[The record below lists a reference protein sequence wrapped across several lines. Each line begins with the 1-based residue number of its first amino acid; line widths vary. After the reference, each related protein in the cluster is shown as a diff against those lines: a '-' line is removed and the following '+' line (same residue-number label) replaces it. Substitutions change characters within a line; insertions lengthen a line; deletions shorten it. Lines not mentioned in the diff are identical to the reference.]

1 MSIGEKLVE
10 ELGVHSVFTIGSF
23 TISESIVNTWILLL
37 IIMLACVI
45 LTRGLSVENPGK
57 RQVAVESFVT
67 WIQTLIKN
75 MLGENAAV
83 YTDYICAVLVFIGIS
98 NLSAIFE
105 TKLTENF
112 TFLKPA
118 TKDLSVTAAL
128 ALMTIL
134 LVIFTGLKYKGPG
147 GYAKSFTQPMAIV
160 TPLNIIEIFTKP
172 LSLCMRLFGNIFGGF
187 VIMELIKLNVPVII
201 PIPFSCY
208 FDIFDGLIQAYV
220 FVFLTC
226 IYLSEAAETE

>member
-10 ELGVHSVFTIGSF
+10 ELGVKNVFTIGPF
-23 TISESIVNTWILLL
+23 TISESIVNTWILLVIIL
-37 IIMLACVI
+37 IACLL
-45 LTRGLSVENPGK
+45 LTRGLSVDNPGK

-67 WIQTLIKN
+67 WIQGLVRN
-75 MLGENAAV
+75 MLGEHAAI

-118 TKDLSVTAAL
+118 TKDLSITAAL

-134 LVIFTGLKYKGPG
+134 LVIFTGLKFKGIG

-160 TPLNIIEIFTKP
+160 TPLNVIEIFTKP

-187 VIMELIKLNVPVII
+187 VIMELIKINVPVVL

-226 IYLSEAAETE
+226 IYLSEAAEVD